1 MLNSNSELFL
11 LMVVATILKNCLL
24 VLMYFSSFRPLKS
37 YPHEGSKVL
46 VQVWSPSSKENH
58 PSLNRFDLP
67 VLEIT
72 MWIVMD
78 DDRRLTNYD
87 YKNNRN
93 LDIENVLPGRRTT
106 HFRNNNNIGSSHD
119 IAENVWLGIQR
130 HVVVCLKPTQH
141 IVYNIKLIRGSIYYR
156 RWW

>member
-1 MLNSNSELFL
+1 M
-11 LMVVATILKNCLL
+11 
-24 VLMYFSSFRPLKS
+24 
-37 YPHEGSKVL
+37 
-46 VQVWSPSSKENH
+46 
-58 PSLNRFDLP
+58 NRFDLP

-106 HFRNNNNIGSSHD
+106 RFRNNNNIGSSHD

-141 IVYNIKLIRGSIYYR
+141 IVYNIKLIRGVFLLQAVVIRSKITRTLAAHNAFRIY
-156 RWW
+156 